1 MTSETLRD
9 VVLPSDIVA
18 AESRGGFPDIVLK
31 INQNDGGPV
40 GGELVELKDAK
51 SMSIPSFNSSIPSAS
66 KSVDELSAGL
76 RRRLELQNELDD
88 RLFER
93 EVFYLIR
100 GRDLKSRPAP
110 RTKVILVNG
119 GFFETVPTD
128 QLLIGAFGQVAH
140 DATGKPAS
148 LPSEVFKA
156 FQRQE
161 HFARVRHV
169 EGASVKIR
177 FRVMTEAEAETNLL
191 NHRQFPQ
198 FPDDTLSMLVPYR
211 SRYDQS
217 MNDRTFSWLTPP
229 DELIDTDE
237 YRNLDAALKSL
248 DTDLGQSVTGFVLR
262 HPLNG
267 PFFVVQLPLNWS
279 SR

>member
-31 INQNDGGPV
+31 IGEEGGCPV

-76 RRRLELQNELDD
+76 RRRLEVQNELDD
-88 RLFER
+88 RLAVR
-93 EVFYLIR
+93 DVFYLIR

-128 QLLIGAFGQVAH
+128 QLLLGAFGQVAR
-140 DATGKPAS
+140 DATGKSAS
-148 LPSEVFKA
+148 LSAEVLEA
-156 FQRQE
+156 FRRQE

-211 SRYDQS
+211 SRYDQDHI
-217 MNDRTFSWLTPP
+217 NRTFDWRQLP

-237 YRNLDAALKSL
+237 YRNLDAALKTS
-248 DTDLGQSVTGFVLR
+248 DSGLGRPATGFVLR